1 MCTFYNLHN
10 ENKIETRIENNC
22 IFVAISSTVAGKG
35 HLDMSIFYLYP
46 EFSSGLINTR
56 SRVLTQD
63 REF

>member
-1 MCTFYNLHN
+1 MKSPSILEKSKFNVELRKN
-10 ENKIETRIENNC
+10 AK
-22 IFVAISSTVAGKG
+22 STVAGKG

>member
-1 MCTFYNLHN
+1 M
-10 ENKIETRIENNC
+10 
-22 IFVAISSTVAGKG
+22 ISRDFSVFPEANSTVAGKG